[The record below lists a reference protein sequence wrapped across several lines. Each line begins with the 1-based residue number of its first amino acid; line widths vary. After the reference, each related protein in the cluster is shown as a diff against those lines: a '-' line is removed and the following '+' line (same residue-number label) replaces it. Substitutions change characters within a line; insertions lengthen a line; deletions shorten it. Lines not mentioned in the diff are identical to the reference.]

1 MPPGGI
7 IGSLPALNARSSDI
21 FEIWMAQMA
30 PQAGEL
36 GMAPYA
42 INIIV
47 HHSNPRLEA
56 DLSIA
61 ARYEAPIIIASV
73 GNPAPVVERVKV
85 MAAWSF
91 PMSPRFATPDE
102 RRRAVQTP

>member
-1 MPPGGI
+1 MGNPALVRELRARLALPAVAGPMFLVSSVKLTLACCRAGI

-42 INIIV
+42 INII
-47 HHSNPRLEA
+47 
-56 DLSIA
+56 
-61 ARYEAPIIIASV
+61 
-73 GNPAPVVERVKV
+73 
-85 MAAWSF
+85 
-91 PMSPRFATPDE
+91 
-102 RRRAVQTP
+102 